1 MQEINSI
8 INDVKNGN
16 NNNVTNDTSV
26 TNDTFY
32 IIQLMVMLGTDRASR

>member
-26 TNDTFY
+26 TNDTF
-32 IIQLMVMLGTDRASR
+32 